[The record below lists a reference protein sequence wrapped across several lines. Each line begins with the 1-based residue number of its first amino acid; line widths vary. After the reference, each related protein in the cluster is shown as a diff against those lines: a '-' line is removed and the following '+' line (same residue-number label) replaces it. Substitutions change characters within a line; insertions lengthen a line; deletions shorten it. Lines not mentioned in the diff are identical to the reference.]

1 MSRKERGRPESGVI
15 RMGTSAKDAEVLP
28 AVDCEPIIELGG
40 ANEMGVVTMG
50 TAAQPAEVLG
60 KVVRAGS
67 GAKWVRVR
75 EVRK

>member
-60 KVVRAGS
+60 KAVRARS
-67 GAKWVRVR
+67 SAKWVKVKPSKR
-75 EVRK
+75 